1 MIYYDMGMDQ
11 YLLIPPK
18 SKIGNVITITILALS
33 HPRLGYLHL
42 TEPCQ
47 VLVLYDAAAQPT
59 VDFKT
64 LRQSMAAAVR
74 QALEKNGNN
83 AAAKG
88 WRWGVGGK
96 YHLVN

>member
-1 MIYYDMGMDQ
+1 MTCPQ
-11 YLLIPPK
+11 YLSPSPSTL
-18 SKIGNVITITILALS
+18 GG
-33 HPRLGYLHL
+33 PRLGYLHL

-74 QALEKNGNN
+74 QALENNGHRGEGLE
-83 AAAKG
+83 G
-88 WRWGVGGK
+88 WGGC
-96 YHLVN
+96 